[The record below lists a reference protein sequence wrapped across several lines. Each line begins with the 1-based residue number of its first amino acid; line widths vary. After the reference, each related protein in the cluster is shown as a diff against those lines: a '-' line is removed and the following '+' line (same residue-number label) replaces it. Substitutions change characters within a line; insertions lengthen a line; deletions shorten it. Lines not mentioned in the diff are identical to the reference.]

1 MAPAER
7 KLIMLRPLFACIALL
22 PLLAAAEIDSP
33 PPAGMKDSEKIDS
46 IFVMQ
51 KQVLRTVKNDP
62 LADKRFGVEA
72 NLARLLYTGDD
83 AFSFSGGV
91 SLFAVERHSEIAFP
105 FLYYTAK
112 TSASRADGTTYRD
125 DFNLFTQDAH
135 YRYFLGNTQNGF
147 YLSGF
152 ARYAHL
158 SGIKGDL
165 FDFLDSTA
173 TNAHG
178 TEDKL
183 GAGVG
188 LGYRIFSYRGLY
200 WGCGASFGRYFVGDN
215 DQFRGSFGL
224 FDDGEYIFDVELLKF
239 GWAF

>member
-1 MAPAER
+1 
-7 KLIMLRPLFACIALL
+7 MLRPLWIAIAML
-22 PLLAAAEIDSP
+22 PVLAAAQTDSP
-33 PPAGMKDSEKIDS
+33 PPPGMRDSEKIDS

-62 LADKRFGVEA
+62 LAGKRFGIEA
-72 NLARLLYTGDD
+72 NLARMLYSGEN
-83 AFSFSGGV
+83 AFSFSGGF

-105 FLYYTAK
+105 FLYYTQK
-112 TSASRADGTTYRD
+112 NEIDEGNGQTYKY
-125 DFNLFTQDAH
+125 DFDLITQDAH

-158 SGIKGDL
+158 SGVKGSL
-165 FDFLDSTA
+165 FDFALSDST
-173 TNAHG
+173 NPRG
-178 TEDKL
+178 SEDKL

-200 WGCGASFGRYFVGDN
+200 WGCGASFGRYLVGKN

-224 FDDGEYIFDVELLKF
+224 FDDSKYIFDVELLKF